1 MASCERRER
10 YSSREGK
17 KPAEM
22 KKTTP
27 MQRGYSLLEVLVAM
41 AVFAIA
47 SLGLA
52 AGVTTVIRAGSVSQ
66 HVTQAT
72 ILAQE
77 KLEEFRA
84 AFEPL
89 RDGEDSPRPGYT
101 RSWQVTPDSP
111 EQGVTRIAV
120 TVAWFAEGPRSVDL
134 VTVVNR

>member
-1 MASCERRER
+1 M
-10 YSSREGK
+10 K
-17 KPAEM
+17 KPTARD
-22 KKTTP
+22 
-27 MQRGYSLLEVLVAM
+27 RGYSLIEVLVAM

-52 AGVTTVIRAGSVSQ
+52 AGVTTVIRAGSVSE

-111 EQGVTRIAV
+111 EPGVTRIDV
-120 TVAWFAEGPRSVDL
+120 SVSWFAEGPRSVDL

>member
-1 MASCERRER
+1 MN
-10 YSSREGK
+10 
-17 KPAEM
+17 
-22 KKTTP
+22 
-27 MQRGYSLLEVLVAM
+27 RGYSLIEVLVAM

-52 AGVTTVIRAGSVSQ
+52 AGVTTIIRAGSVSA

-77 KLEEFRA
+77 KMEEFRA

-89 RDGEDSPRPGYT
+89 RDGEDSPRPEYT
-101 RSWQVTPDSP
+101 RSWQVAPDSP
-111 EQGVTRIAV
+111 ETGVTRIDV
-120 TVAWFAEGPRSVDL
+120 TVSWFAEGPRSVDL

>member
-1 MASCERRER
+1 
-10 YSSREGK
+10 
-17 KPAEM
+17 M
-22 KKTTP
+22 KQKTTALY
-27 MQRGYSLLEVLVAM
+27 RGYSLVEVLVAM

-47 SLGLA
+47 ALGLA
-52 AGVTTVIRAGSVSQ
+52 AGVTTVIRAGSVST

-77 KLEEFRA
+77 KMEEFRA

-89 RDGEDSPRPGYT
+89 RDGEDAPQGYT

-111 EQGVTRIAV
+111 EQGVTRIEV
-120 TVAWFAEGPRSVDL
+120 TVAWFTEGPRSVDL

>member
-1 MASCERRER
+1 MHH
-10 YSSREGK
+10 
-17 KPAEM
+17 
-22 KKTTP
+22 
-27 MQRGYSLLEVLVAM
+27 GYSLIEVLVAM

-52 AGVTTVIRAGSVSQ
+52 AGVTTVIRAGAISQ

-89 RDGEDSPRPGYT
+89 RDGEDAPRPGYT
-101 RSWQVTPDSP
+101 RSWRVTPDSP
-111 EQGVTRIAV
+111 EPGVTRIDVAV
-120 TVAWFAEGPRSVDL
+120 SWFVEGPRSVDL

>member
-1 MASCERRER
+1 MN
-10 YSSREGK
+10 
-17 KPAEM
+17 
-22 KKTTP
+22 
-27 MQRGYSLLEVLVAM
+27 RGYSLIEVLVAM

-52 AGVTTVIRAGSVSQ
+52 AGVTTIIRAGSVSA

-77 KLEEFRA
+77 KMEEFRA

-89 RDGEDSPRPGYT
+89 RDGEDSPRPEYT
-101 RSWQVTPDSP
+101 RSWQVRPDSP
-111 EQGVTRIAV
+111 ETGVTRIDV
-120 TVAWFAEGPRSVDL
+120 TVSWFAEGPRSVDL

>member
-1 MASCERRER
+1 MH
-10 YSSREGK
+10 
-17 KPAEM
+17 
-22 KKTTP
+22 
-27 MQRGYSLLEVLVAM
+27 RGYSLIEVLVAM

-52 AGVTTVIRAGSVSQ
+52 AGVTTVIRVGSVSE

-77 KLEEFRA
+77 RLEEFRA

-89 RDGEDSPRPGYT
+89 QDGEDSPRPGYT
-101 RSWQVTPDSP
+101 RSWRVTPDAP
-111 EQGVTRIAV
+111 EPGVTRIDV
-120 TVAWFAEGPRSVDL
+120 TVSWFAQGPRSVDL